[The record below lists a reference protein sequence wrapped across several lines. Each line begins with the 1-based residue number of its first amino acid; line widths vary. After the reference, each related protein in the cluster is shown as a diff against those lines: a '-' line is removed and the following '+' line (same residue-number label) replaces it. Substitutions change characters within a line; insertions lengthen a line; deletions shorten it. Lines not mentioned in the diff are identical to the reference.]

1 MNWKFWEAWSKK
13 NKKAQQEV
21 QDWRPHWSLATV
33 YKVWMAVFTAFKIAL
48 GALATVLLIAIVCG
62 FAFVGVLGDYLENDI
77 LPNAGLVL
85 ENYDMEETSYL
96 YYVDGDGEIKQLQQ
110 IYADTV
116 SKRASFEDI
125 PENLIHAAVAI
136 EDKRFYEHQGVDW
149 FTTIKAVANMFF
161 GDQTVG
167 GSSITQQLI
176 KNVTGEDSVT
186 VQRKVLEFFQAVHVE
201 KRYDKDTIMEAYLNY
216 IYLGQGCRGVKSAA
230 ATYFGKEMELLTLAE
245 CASLIS
251 ITNNPSLFDP
261 YSDDVFE
268 YAGEERDGMGR
279 NKYRQKLVLDEM
291 LSQGWIT
298 EEEHAEALAQE
309 LVLKNGIS
317 DEDTLVRCREECGY
331 VGTVSTLEK
340 KQDGYYCP
348 QCHQELSVQLD
359 SSQAVYSWFV
369 EAALEE
375 AAKDLAERDGMNWND
390 DVAEIYMD
398 MISRSG
404 YHIYTTLDM
413 DVQNQIDKIYQDLNE
428 IPDTYS
434 GQQLESGIVIVDNET
449 GDIVGL
455 AGGVGEKTVFD
466 AHSVATDAKLQSG
479 SSIKPLTVYAPG
491 FEMGVLTP
499 ATVVK
504 DLPYYYDEEDEGK
517 PWPRNDNR
525 LYSYSRT
532 VYSAIED
539 SVNAVAVNTLEM
551 IGPSYSYNFA
561 KNKFGLSTLIERF
574 EADDGRILSD
584 IGFSQLGMG
593 ALTKGVTVRDMAV
606 AYATFANNGVYRNS
620 RLYTAIY
627 DSEGNEVYRN
637 PQPSEKILSNKT
649 VNYTNYCLTNA
660 VNYGT
665 GTRAKISGMTVAGK
679 TGSTSSFRDRWFCGF
694 TDYYTAAVWC
704 GYRMPEVINP
714 VGGNYNVAAE
724 LWRKVMAPLHN
735 GKADV
740 KLHDENKMVSKEICL
755 DSGLLATDA
764 CKADPRGLDRV
775 DVVMLYSEDIPTG
788 VCDKHVNVE
797 YCESGN
803 GVANEY
809 CKLLAEAGAD
819 VTLKPGVLVKITL
832 SEFQA
837 IKDASQF
844 GLNAAYSQDNYVYLT
859 DNSGNDT
866 DFKGF
871 GGNVNTTVSA
881 PYIICTH
888 HTAADW
894 DGYQQ
899 KHPVTPETETTDPS
913 EQPDF
918 TLPENGLF
926 PFYPDNSDDE

>member
-1 MNWKFWEAWSKK
+1 MNWKFWENRNNK
-13 NKKAQQEV
+13 NTEQTWK
-21 QDWRPHWSLATV
+21 PHWSLTTI
-33 YKVWMAVFTAFKIAL
+33 YKIWMAVYAAFKIAL
-48 GALATVLLIAIVCG
+48 GAVATVLLIGVACA
-62 FAFVGVLGDYLENDI
+62 FAFLGVLGDYLEKDI

-96 YYVDGDGEIKQLQQ
+96 YYVDSDGEIKQLQQ

-125 PENLIHAAVAI
+125 PEDLIHAAVAI

-230 ATYFGKEMELLTLAE
+230 ATYFGKEMEFLTLAE

-261 YSDDVFE
+261 YNDDVFT
-268 YAGEERDGMGR
+268 YAGEEMNGMQR

-291 LSQGWIT
+291 LDQGWIT

-317 DEDTLVRCREECGY
+317 DEDTLVKCREECGY
-331 VGTVSTLEK
+331 VGTVATLN
-340 KQDGYYCP
+340 KQSDGYYCP
-348 QCHQELSVQLD
+348 QCQQELSVQID
-359 SSQAVYSWFV
+359 NSQEVYSWFV
-369 EAALEE
+369 EAALDEV
-375 AAKDLAERDGMNWND
+375 AMDLAERDGMQWD
-390 DVAEIYMD
+390 DSVAGMYLD
-398 MISRSG
+398 LISRSG
-404 YHIYTTLDM
+404 YHIYTTMDM

-466 AHSVATDAKLQSG
+466 AHSVATDARLQSG
-479 SSIKPLTVYAPG
+479 SSIKPLSIYAPG
-491 FEMGVLTP
+491 FELGILSP
-499 ATVVK
+499 ATVIK
-504 DLPYYYDEEDEGK
+504 DLPYSYDSG

-525 LYSYSRT
+525 VYNYSRT
-532 VYSAIED
+532 IFSAIVS
-539 SVNAVAVNTLEM
+539 SVNAVAVNSLEK
-551 IGPSYSYNFA
+551 IGTSYSYNFA
-561 KNKFGLSTLIERF
+561 KEKFGLSTLV
-574 EADDGRILSD
+574 DKYVDTDGTVMTD
-584 IGFSQLGMG
+584 IGYSPLAMG
-593 ALTKGVTVRDMAV
+593 AQTRGVTIRDMAV
-606 AYATFANNGVYRNS
+606 AYATFANGGVYRNS
-620 RLYTAIY
+620 RLYSVIY
-627 DSEGNEVYRN
+627 NSDGEEVYRN
-637 PQPSEKILSNKT
+637 PQPSEQILSAKA

-665 GTRAKISGMTVAGK
+665 GTRAKISGMSVAGK

-714 VGGNYNVAAE
+714 VGGNFNVAAE
-724 LWRKVMAPLHN
+724 LWRKVMAPLHS
-735 GKADV
+735 GKSDV
-740 KLHDENKMVSKEICL
+740 KLYDSSKMVTVSVCL

-764 CKADPRGLDRV
+764 CKSDVRGLDRIDSV
-775 DVVMLYSEDIPTG
+775 LVYSDDIPNGYCT
-788 VCDKHVNVE
+788 KHVKMD
-797 YCESGN
+797 YCEAGK
-803 GVANEY
+803 GVANEF
-809 CKLLAEAGAD
+809 CKKLAEAGAG
-819 VTLKPGVLVKITL
+819 VTLKQVSLTKLTT

-837 IKDASQF
+837 IKAASSY
-844 GLNAAYSQDNYVYLT
+844 GLNNNYVKDSYVYLV
-859 DNSGNDT
+859 DGNGNDA

-871 GGNVNTTVSA
+871 GGNINAGVSA
-881 PYIICTH
+881 PYIVCTT
-888 HTAADW
+888 HTAATW
-894 DGYQQ
+894 DEYQANNSKPTQ
-899 KHPVTPETETTDPS
+899 PENPNPEGAVPN
-913 EQPDF
+913 EQP
-918 TLPENGLF
+918 EANGAG
-926 PFYPDNSDDE
+926 NE

>member
-1 MNWKFWEAWSKK
+1 MNWKFWE
-13 NKKAQQEV
+13 NRNQNTQQT
-21 QDWRPHWSLATV
+21 WKPHWSLTTV
-33 YKVWMAVFTAFKIAL
+33 YKVWMAVFTAIKIAL
-48 GALATVLLIAIVCG
+48 GAVATVLLIGVACA
-62 FAFVGVLGDYLENDI
+62 FAFLGVLGDYLEKDI

-96 YYVDGDGEIKQLQQ
+96 YYVDSDGEIKQLQQ

-230 ATYFGKEMELLTLAE
+230 ATYFGKEMEFLTLAE

-261 YSDDVFE
+261 YNDDVFT
-268 YAGEERDGMGR
+268 YAGEEMNGMQR
-279 NKYRQKLVLDEM
+279 NKYRQELVLKEM

-298 EEEHAEALAQE
+298 EEEYTEAVAQE
-309 LVLKNGIS
+309 LVLKNGI
-317 DEDTLVRCREECGY
+317 DDGDVLVKCREECGY
-331 VGTVSTLEK
+331 VGTVATLEQK
-340 KQDGYYCP
+340 NDGYYCP
-348 QCHQELSVQLD
+348 QCQQELSVQVN
-359 SSQAVYSWFV
+359 SSQDVYSWFV

-375 AAKDLAERDGMNWND
+375 VAMDLAAQENMEWSDS
-390 DVAEIYMD
+390 VAEMYMD
-398 MISRSG
+398 LISRSG
-404 YHIYTTLDM
+404 YHIYTTLNM

-434 GQQLESGIVIVDNET
+434 GQQLESGIVIVDNAT

-466 AHSVATDAKLQSG
+466 AHSVATDARLQSG
-479 SSIKPLTVYAPG
+479 SSIKPLSIYAPG
-491 FEMGVLTP
+491 FELGILSP

-504 DLPYYYDEEDEGK
+504 DLPYFYDGSGS

-525 LYSYSRT
+525 VYNYSRSI
-532 VYSAIED
+532 YSAIVS
-539 SVNAVAVNTLEM
+539 SVNAVAVNSLEK
-551 IGPSYSYNFA
+551 IGTSYSFNFA
-561 KNKFGLSTLIERF
+561 KEKFGLSTLV
-574 EADDGRILSD
+574 DKYVDTDGTVMTDVGYSPLA
-584 IGFSQLGMG
+584 MG
-593 ALTKGVTVRDMAV
+593 AQTQGVTIRDMAV

-620 RLYTAIY
+620 RLYTVIY
-627 DSEGNEVYRN
+627 NSDGEEVYRN
-637 PQPSEKILSNKT
+637 PQPSEQILSTKA

-665 GTRAKISGMTVAGK
+665 GSRAAISGMNVAGK

-694 TDYYTAAVWC
+694 TKYYSAAVWC

-724 LWRKVMAPLHN
+724 LWRKVMAPLHK
-735 GKADV
+735 GKADA
-740 KLHDENKMVSKEICL
+740 KLYDSSKMVSVSVCL
-755 DSGLLATDA
+755 DSGLLATSA
-764 CKADPRGLDRV
+764 CSADIRGLDRV
-775 DVVMLYSEDIPTG
+775 DSVLVYTEDIPG
-788 VCDKHVNVE
+788 RYCDKHVKVE
-797 YCESGN
+797 YCETGK
-803 GVANEY
+803 GVANEF
-809 CKLLAEAGAD
+809 CKKLAEAGAG
-819 VTLKPGVLVKITL
+819 VTLKETVLVKLTL
-832 SEFQA
+832 SEFRE
-837 IKDASQF
+837 IKDASRF
-844 GLNAAYSQDNYVYLT
+844 GLNGAYAKDSYVYLV
-859 DNSGNDT
+859 DGNGNDA

-871 GGNVNTTVSA
+871 GNNANQNVSA
-881 PYIICTH
+881 PYIVCTA
-888 HTAADW
+888 HTAKEW
-894 DGYQQ
+894 EEYQANSV
-899 KHPVTPETETTDPS
+899 KPTDPATPPPEATVPN
-913 EQPDF
+913 EQP
-918 TLPENGLF
+918 
-926 PFYPDNSDDE
+926 SDGNQTAGASNE